1 MAKGRHLTPYQK
13 GVVKRYYENR
23 ESISAQKLG
32 EIVSELY
39 LCQNQKKADRLWK
52 SARTALVNA
61 GANRVEIEKLYA
73 DRSLERLAKL
83 AGELF

>member
-1 MAKGRHLTPYQK
+1 MAKGQHFTPYQK

-39 LCQNQKKADRLWK
+39 LCENKKKADRLWK
-52 SARTALVNA
+52 SARTALTNA
-61 GANRVEIEKLYA
+61 GANKVEIEKLCA
-73 DRSLERLAKL
+73 DRNIERLAKL
-83 AGELF
+83 AGDLF

>member
-23 ESISAQKLG
+23 ESIAAQKLG

-39 LCQNQKKADRLWK
+39 LCDSPGKANRLWK

-61 GANRVEIEKLYA
+61 GANRVEVEKLCA
-73 DRSLERLAKL
+73 DRSLERLAKI